1 MVVNFE
7 FLGGEPIE
15 NLITCMNFK
24 VDKVVF
30 FGYHKVMEEQK
41 ARTEKFLKKYCE
53 VKIVVFHPL
62 SQNDLQSTL
71 NTMRKE
77 VQHEHDQKN
86 QIYFDITGG
95 ESLILVAFGM
105 LSKELETPMHMYDI
119 AADKLIELDD
129 GVKAS
134 ISKDVEIRKIPMTLK
149 LLVKMHG
156 GKISKN
162 LHKEIKGIDD
172 LEFMDDVEKIYQI
185 AKQNRDYWNPFSDFL
200 RTTMVPVDAETL
212 QVSKR
217 AQTVLDALSA
227 SATKM
232 KTVKKLNEIVD
243 ALAATGVI
251 TDVDHENGHYRFKF
265 KNQKIKDCLWE
276 GGSILKLHT
285 CHKES
290 RHSNE
295 CQVGVHLD
303 WDGVIHDQLGV
314 DVLNEIDV
322 LVLDG
327 NVPTFISC
335 KSGKMGAQQSLHA
348 LYELETVARRFG
360 GKYAKK
366 VLVTAKD
373 LQPVYMDR
381 AAEMGIEVR

>member
-1 MVVNFE
+1 M
-7 FLGGEPIE
+7 
-15 NLITCMNFK
+15 
-24 VDKVVF
+24 
-30 FGYHKVMEEQK
+30 
-41 ARTEKFLKKYCE
+41 
-53 VKIVVFHPL
+53 
-62 SQNDLQSTL
+62 QSTL

-251 TDVDHENGHYRFKF
+251 TDVDHE
-265 KNQKIKDCLWE
+265 D
-276 GGSILKLHT
+276 
-285 CHKES
+285 
-290 RHSNE
+290 
-295 CQVGVHLD
+295 
-303 WDGVIHDQLGV
+303 
-314 DVLNEIDV
+314 
-322 LVLDG
+322 
-327 NVPTFISC
+327 
-335 KSGKMGAQQSLHA
+335 
-348 LYELETVARRFG
+348 
-360 GKYAKK
+360 
-366 VLVTAKD
+366 
-373 LQPVYMDR
+373 
-381 AAEMGIEVR
+381 